1 MLNRSDRA
9 PSTPPEAPHWPVP
22 SARRISAPAPGSGVG
37 MQNNSGC
44 QHCRRL
50 WSATIPSGRQSEYSA
65 DFPAS
70 YLICRFPAGP
80 GEPKPPWQ
88 RRTNVWRKAT
98 SPAPRACF
106 RQHVAFEFCAF
117 LRIDREA
124 MMKRLK
130 NKRIFGV
137 ALVTTAWI
145 AIATVPFTPASAIT
159 SFVNRCD
166 KHWERVSCGRFES
179 LGDRSGADEDEDH
192 ECGCAGASSGSSG
205 ARMSTEQSSGSPAG
219 AGGPGQGPGG
229 AASAGGSGQVS
240 GGQASAGD
248 LGRGAA
254 AGHFFASG
262 AGGAAFANPDP
273 APETSPLIW
282 HGGSGTVDL
291 AFPTVPVPGPI
302 AGAGLPGLILASGG
316 LLGWWRR
323 RQKIV

>member
-1 MLNRSDRA
+1 
-9 PSTPPEAPHWPVP
+9 
-22 SARRISAPAPGSGVG
+22 
-37 MQNNSGC
+37 
-44 QHCRRL
+44 
-50 WSATIPSGRQSEYSA
+50 
-65 DFPAS
+65 
-70 YLICRFPAGP
+70 
-80 GEPKPPWQ
+80 
-88 RRTNVWRKAT
+88 
-98 SPAPRACF
+98 
-106 RQHVAFEFCAF
+106 
-117 LRIDREA
+117 

-229 AASAGGSGQVS
+229 AAGAGGSGQVS
-240 GGQASAGD
+240 GGQAGAGD
-248 LGRGAA
+248 HPGQGAA

-262 AGGAAFANPDP
+262 AGGAAFANLDP